1 MYFWDS
7 RRLAV
12 DLRNDAV
19 SPTQLKN
26 YLIALFILGLPNGLV
41 HLGFTR
47 EERLSWLLAFTIS
60 TMVTVVGLHLA
71 FKANGGSGGER
82 FIQKVVALMLPLTIQ
97 TMVLLA
103 VLMVVLVIAASP
115 LELDASGTP
124 KLGAFGEQAA
134 NVIGHAAMPWL
145 MWRLVVHMP
154 DTVNSEPAHT
164 PSDSARTAAA
174 DG

>member
-26 YLIALFILGLPNGLV
+26 YLIALFILGLPTGLV

-47 EERLSWLLAFTIS
+47 EERLSWLLALTIS
-60 TMVTVVGLHLA
+60 ATATVVGLHLA

-97 TMVLLA
+97 MMVLIAL
-103 VLMVVLVIAASP
+103 LMIALVIAASP

-124 KLGAFGEQAA
+124 KLGRFTEQAVD
-134 NVIGHAAMPWL
+134 VIVHAAMPWL

-154 DTVNSEPAHT
+154 DTVHSKPEHT
-164 PSDSARTAAA
+164 PSESAGTAAS